1 MFSDMQ
7 MQGCYFCRL
16 AGEIGRN
23 WQKLATLLAEIKQP
37 CFDEMTLTSVL
48 ASRESGSTLVG
59 QCGGSTGPG
68 LADPGTGLV
77 VQLR

>member
-7 MQGCYFCRL
+7 GCHFCRL
-16 AGEIGRN
+16 AGETV
-23 WQKLATLLAEIKQP
+23 WKKLNNPAL
-37 CFDEMTLTSVL
+37 MTLTSVL
-48 ASRESGSTLVG
+48 ASRVSGSTLVG

-68 LADPGTGLV
+68 LPDPGTGLV